1 MLLLQTQLDLD
12 PEITKSLELYGY
24 FVAVIYTPNWFRAH
38 VAAEAAAN
46 DLQPCKKLL
55 SLEKK
60 TKCSGPWLLLQ
71 YLHYKDIC
79 GTCERSYPIRSVF
92 LSYAWGN
99 KRKSGC

>member
-60 TKCSGPWLLLQ
+60 NEVFRAMATAAISALQ
-71 YLHYKDIC
+71 RHLWYL
-79 GTCERSYPIRSVF
+79 
-92 LSYAWGN
+92 
-99 KRKSGC
+99 